1 MALGCVWII
10 GIGEVDGVAQTVAAQ
25 LKPYGL
31 AIEGQKWPIGEK
43 QAWLASADAA
53 AAQAAHVVIVIASKS
68 DFDHSNTRRELAFF
82 RLALQT
88 QLGKPVAGFVILTDA
103 PEPGSSPTAN
113 TQFSILGDWEVISGG
128 NWAAKVVAR
137 FHAPRQPKW
146 PVKLGLIAREKLGV
160 WLTVSPLPNQSA
172 KGCLVGVSGN
182 EADISFH
189 AVGPVGGLP
198 ETSINEYELKGIEFE
213 AGGQPFKAWAL
224 QNTIGPE
231 QAYYV
236 RLEGEPSVIAVG
248 QLPSGQVDGVDL
260 ITVA

>member
-1 MALGCVWII
+1 MANGCVWII

-31 AIEGQKWPIGEK
+31 AIEGQKWPVGEK

-53 AAQAAHVVIVIASKS
+53 AAQAAQVVIVVASKS
-68 DFDHSNTRRELAFF
+68 DHDEPTTRRELAFF

-103 PEPGSSPTAN
+103 PETRNTLSAN
-113 TQFSILGDWEVISGG
+113 TPFSILGDWEVVSGG

-160 WLTVSPLPNQSA
+160 WLTVSPLASQSA
-172 KGCLVGVSGN
+172 EGCLVGVSGN

-189 AVGPVGGLP
+189 AVGPAGGLP

-224 QNTIGPE
+224 QNTIGPD

-248 QLPSGQVDGVDL
+248 QLPNGQVDGVDL
-260 ITVA
+260 IAVA

>member
-1 MALGCVWII
+1 MANGCVWII
-10 GIGEVDGVAQTVAAQ
+10 GIGAVDGVAQTVAAQ

-31 AIEGQKWPIGEK
+31 AVEGQKWPVGEK

-53 AAQAAHVVIVIASKS
+53 AAQAARVVIVVASKS
-68 DFDHSNTRRELAFF
+68 DHDNPTTRRALAFF

-88 QLGKPVAGFVILTDA
+88 QIAKPVAGFVVLTDTTEA
-103 PEPGSSPTAN
+103 GSSPTAS
-113 TQFSILGDWEVISGG
+113 TQFSILGDWEVVADDHWS
-128 NWAAKVVAR
+128 AKVVAR

-146 PVKLGLIAREKLGV
+146 PVNLGLIAREKLGV
-160 WLTVSPLPNQSA
+160 WLTVSPLAGQSA
-172 KGCLVGVSGN
+172 QGCLVGVSGN

-189 AVGPVGGLP
+189 AVGPAGGLP
-198 ETSINEYELKGIEFE
+198 ATSINEYELKGIAFE

-236 RLEGEPSVIAVG
+236 RLEGEPNVLAMG
-248 QLPSGQVDGVDL
+248 QLPNGQIDDVDL
-260 ITVA
+260 IAVA

>member
-88 QLGKPVAGFVILTDA
+88 QLGKPVAGSVILTDA
-103 PEPGSSPTAN
+103 PDAGSSPTAN

-160 WLTVSPLPNQSA
+160 WLTVSPLPINRPRAAWLASA
-172 KGCLVGVSGN
+172 
-182 EADISFH
+182 AMRPISAFMRWVLLAAYPKPRLMNTSSKASNLKRVVNH
-189 AVGPVGGLP
+189 LKPGPYKTPL
-198 ETSINEYELKGIEFE
+198 
-213 AGGQPFKAWAL
+213 AL
-224 QNTIGPE
+224 NRPIMF
-231 QAYYV
+231 A
-236 RLEGEPSVIAVG
+236 
-248 QLPSGQVDGVDL
+248 
-260 ITVA
+260 

>member
-31 AIEGQKWPIGEK
+31 AIEGQKWPVG
-43 QAWLASADAA
+43 QQQPWLASADAA
-53 AAQAAHVVIVIASKS
+53 AAQAAQVVIIVASRS
-68 DFDHSNTRRELAFF
+68 DHDNPVTRRELALF

-103 PEPGSSPTAN
+103 LEASSPTAN
-113 TQFSILGDWEVISGG
+113 TQFSILGDWEVVTGG

-160 WLTVSPLPNQSA
+160 WLAVSPLAGQSTL
-172 KGCLVGVSGN
+172 GCLVGVSGN

-189 AVGPVGGLP
+189 AVGPAGGLP
-198 ETSINEYELKGIEFE
+198 ETSINEFELKGIEFE
-213 AGGQPFKAWAL
+213 AGGQLFKAWAL

-236 RLEGEPSVIAVG
+236 RLEGEPRVIAVG
-248 QLPSGQVDGVDL
+248 QLPNGQIDGVDL